1 MSTSPQEATRIAPA
15 ARQASELLELF
26 YPVHYR
32 GNMALEDAMRGELT
46 RKQAAIMW
54 LIRSEGGSSRAM
66 RRKDIFR
73 KLGDWFDITNPAV
86 TKALRGMMRPS
97 LGLVRLAES
106 ADSAREKTVFLT
118 SKGERF
124 LGTMVARGH
133 EFMCQ
138 IVLEMRQQLGE
149 GEVDYGIRFLRA
161 GVAGYERI
169 DARSAK
175 PGVHL
180 PQRAKRKRA
189 RLPAAATNFWRRSD
203 QISQP

>member
-1 MSTSPQEATRIAPA
+1 
-15 ARQASELLELF
+15 
-26 YPVHYR
+26 
-32 GNMALEDAMRGELT
+32 
-46 RKQAAIMW
+46 
-54 LIRSEGGSSRAM
+54 M

-97 LGLVRLAES
+97 LGLVRLAEN

-118 SKGERF
+118 TKGERF
-124 LGTMVARGH
+124 LETMVARGH
-133 EFMCQ
+133 EFMCR

-149 GEVDYGIRFLRA
+149 DEVDYGIRFLRA

-169 DARSAK
+169 DARSTK
-175 PGVHL
+175 PGANPL
-180 PQRAKRKRA
+180 RRSKRKRA
-189 RLPAAATNFWRRSD
+189 RLSAAATNVWRRSD

>member
-1 MSTSPQEATRIAPA
+1 MSTMPQEATPIAPA
-15 ARQASELLELF
+15 ERQASELLELF

-54 LIRSEGGSSRAM
+54 LIRSEGGSSHGM

-73 KLGDWFDITNPAV
+73 KLGDLFDITNPAV
-86 TKALRGMMRPS
+86 TKALRGMMRPP

-106 ADSAREKTVFLT
+106 PDSAREKTVFLT

-124 LGTMVARGH
+124 LETMVARGH

-149 GEVDYGIRFLRA
+149 DEVDYGIRFLRA

-169 DARSAK
+169 DARSTK
-175 PGVHL
+175 PGGNQ
-180 PQRAKRKRA
+180 PRRRADGAVPLGRTSGRPLL
-189 RLPAAATNFWRRSD
+189 R
-203 QISQP
+203 

>member
-1 MSTSPQEATRIAPA
+1 
-15 ARQASELLELF
+15 
-26 YPVHYR
+26 
-32 GNMALEDAMRGELT
+32 MALEDAMRGELT

-54 LIRSEGGSSRAM
+54 LIRSEGGSSHGM

-118 SKGERF
+118 GKGERF
-124 LGTMVARGH
+124 LETMVARGH
-133 EFMCQ
+133 QFMCQ

-149 GEVDYGIRFLRA
+149 DELDYGIRFLRA

-169 DARSAK
+169 DARSSK
-175 PGVHL
+175 PGASQ
-180 PQRAKRKRA
+180 PPGSKRKRV
-189 RLPAAATNFWRRSD
+189 RLRAAASSVWRRPD
-203 QISQP
+203 QSAQP